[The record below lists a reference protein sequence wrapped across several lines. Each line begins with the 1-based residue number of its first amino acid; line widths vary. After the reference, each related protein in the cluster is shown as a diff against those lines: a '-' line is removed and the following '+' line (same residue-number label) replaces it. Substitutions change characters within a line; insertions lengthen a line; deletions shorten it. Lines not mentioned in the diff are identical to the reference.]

1 MNLAFILQAVLAISF
16 VISVLNLSNDIMKN
30 HKGELYGA
38 SASKWIKCLGIG
50 ALCNFMDTLGIG
62 SLKPGAGV
70 GKDLISVGD
79 VFITGIVNLSGLL
92 DRMLLQTTR
101 LHTVMSLADR
111 IYLGIRY
118 GLNLFAEQSSSAN
131 RRMASL
137 STLQTSRSYV

>member
-1 MNLAFILQAVLAISF
+1 MGIQALPIIKQNSTRAYPCAVCYLFYCVSDYPVVLFQKLFRCLRITILDRRYNAY
-16 VISVLNLSNDIMKN
+16 N
-30 HKGELYGA
+30 
-38 SASKWIKCLGIG
+38 SASQL
-50 ALCNFMDTLGIG
+50 
-62 SLKPGAGV
+62 
-70 GKDLISVGD
+70 D
-79 VFITGIVNLSGLL
+79 VARLQVYHHILVNLSGLL

-131 RRMASL
+131 RRRTSL